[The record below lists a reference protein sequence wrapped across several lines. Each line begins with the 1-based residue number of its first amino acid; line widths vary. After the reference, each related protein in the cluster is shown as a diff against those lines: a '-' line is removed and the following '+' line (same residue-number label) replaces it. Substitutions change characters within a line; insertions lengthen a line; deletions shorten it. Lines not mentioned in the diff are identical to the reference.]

1 MADKHP
7 MIGRVLADDYKIVSF
22 LGRGGMGSVF
32 SARQLSLN
40 RQVAIKLFPTCD
52 MTTAELQRFEREI
65 ATMATISHANI
76 VTVYHR
82 DKFGDPPTLFY
93 AMELMEGGSLRNY
106 LNQNGKV
113 FPNNVLR
120 LARPV
125 AEGLYY
131 AHQKGCIHRDV
142 KPDNLLF
149 DRNYRNLK
157 VADFGIV
164 KRKSDASITKTQA
177 MVGTYVYASPEQMHW
192 YETEENVDDLELD
205 ERADQYALG
214 VVMYEMICGSPPYY
228 AKNMMSLM
236 KSLNEPPIPLSERVD
251 SISPSLN
258 WLVSTMISR
267 SREDRFSS
275 DEELLAAMDSVELEV
290 AASVS
295 TRVLL
300 PKQSATTITST
311 ASKKDLSDTEK
322 QFIQNLQTVT
332 NESSSEV
339 IRKYK
344 RILLVSL
351 TILFSLIAVIGLY
364 ELFLHNKIITRK
376 VPVVANVQYDVKPPA
391 DYTAPQMHIVSYAAN
406 SQKIPIVDQ
415 TRIKPGNYTIFI
427 DCPGYTCLQNKSTIT
442 VTKEHNTLLLNI
454 NFVAK
459 MRSVDL
465 EVIDIATKQK
475 VVPTLL
481 QIDGQKVDGAFL
493 LKPGPHKVDIYFH
506 SHEEIHRDIVV
517 TPAEKPVQFEFY
529 LRPLREIILNL
540 DTVVQKVDG
549 SYYPVEVWVDDE
561 PLDEKYYRYDVK
573 KSRLHC
579 FLKVPSQAKN
589 IMLQSGYFYQ
599 KVSIKE
605 IYLLNDLPNINVERL
620 LKHLASIAKRED
632 LSRQIEKLLNNDL
645 EKIQNL
651 PQDKKQTLY
660 KFLVS
665 LLEGENPNLQDPSW
679 KLRLSLNKAEFEE
692 AEYFNKLLNI
702 NDFDENLQQ
711 WESFY
716 KKYTQSVFAS
726 RALKKIEYYQKVVN
740 YRKILQKS
748 VKDCYLSLSE
758 KRTIFNL
765 KSKIVEEDVEKIHL
779 QVKKY
784 LKQVNCGESLEQMLS
799 EK

>member
-106 LNQNGKV
+106 LNQNGKML
-113 FPNNVLR
+113 PNNVLR

-131 AHQKGCIHRDV
+131 AHQKGCIHRDI

-177 MVGTYVYASPEQMHW
+177 MVGTFVYASPEQMHW
-192 YETEENVDDLELD
+192 YETDENVDELELD

-214 VVMYEMICGSPPYY
+214 VVMYEMICGCPPYQ
-228 AKNMMSLM
+228 AKNMVSLM
-236 KSLNEPPIPLSERVD
+236 KSLNEPPVPLSERVGV
-251 SISPSLN
+251 ISPSLN
-258 WLVSTMISR
+258 WLISTMISR
-267 SREDRFSS
+267 PRDERFSS

-300 PKQSATTITST
+300 PKQSATIAPT
-311 ASKKDLSDTEK
+311 ASKKSLSETEK

-332 NESSSEV
+332 NNESSEV

-344 RILLVSL
+344 RILLISL
-351 TILFSLIAVIGLY
+351 AILFSLIAVIGLY

-376 VPVVANVQYDVKPPA
+376 IPVVANVQYDVTPPA
-391 DYTAPQMHIVSYAAN
+391 DYTKPQIYIESYVAN
-406 SQKIPIVDQ
+406 AQKIPIVAQ
-415 TRIKPGNYTIFI
+415 TRIKPGSYTIFI
-427 DCPGYTCLQNKSTIT
+427 DFPGYTCLQNKSTIT
-442 VTKEHNTLLLNI
+442 VTKEQNTLLLNI

-459 MRSVDL
+459 KRLVNT
-465 EVIDIATKQK
+465 EVTDIATKQQVTPASLK
-475 VVPTLL
+475 
-481 QIDGQKVDGAFL
+481 IDGKKVQGEFL
-493 LKPGPHKVDIYFH
+493 LKPGTHKVDLYFH
-506 SHEEIHRDIVV
+506 SHEEIHSDIVV
-517 TPAEKPVQFEFY
+517 TPAESPVQLEFY

-549 SYYPVEVWVDDE
+549 SYYPVEVWVDNV

-579 FLKVPSQAKN
+579 FIKVPSHAKN

-605 IYLLNDLPNINVERL
+605 IYLLNDLPNIDVERL

-632 LSRQIEKLLNNDL
+632 LSLQVEKLLGNDL
-645 EKIQNL
+645 EKIQSL
-651 PQDKKQTLY
+651 PQQQKQMLY

-679 KLRLSLNKAEFEE
+679 KLRLSLSKAEAKE
-692 AEYFNKLLNI
+692 AEYFKKLLTI
-702 NDFDENLQQ
+702 DDFDENLRQ
-711 WESFY
+711 WKSFS
-716 KKYTQSVFAS
+716 KKYSQSVFAS
-726 RALKKIEYYQKVVN
+726 RALKQVEYYQKVVN

-765 KSKIVEEDVEKIHL
+765 KSKIADEDVKKIHL
-779 QVKKY
+779 VVKKY